1 MSTTPYPLDHYDH
14 NKAMTSIL
22 YEIPT
27 IYLPKYFSILDI
39 WKYYKALT
47 GMKINLLDSHAG
59 GWSLLES
66 FRWIKKPIIEIKIFE
81 K

>member
-27 IYLPKYFSILDI
+27 IYFPKYFAILGYENR
-39 WKYYKALT
+39 KE
-47 GMKINLLDSHAG
+47 INIYL
-59 GWSLLES
+59 
-66 FRWIKKPIIEIKIFE
+66 F
-81 K
+81 